1 MVDMHVPLRQ
11 GVLFAVGGALYY
23 LVEVLW
29 RGHSDWTMA
38 VLGGVCFLL
47 IGRINERCEWCVAL
61 LSQMVLASL
70 IVTTAEF
77 CAGMVLNI
85 WLELGIWDYSG
96 MPYNL
101 CGQVCLLYTNLWFLL
116 SLPAIV
122 LDDWLRHWWFGERK
136 PAYKLL

>member
-1 MVDMHVPLRQ
+1 MVDLHVPLRRA
-11 GVLFAVGGALYY
+11 VLFTVGGALYY

-38 VLGGVCFLL
+38 ALGGVCFLL
-47 IGRINERCEWCVAL
+47 IGRINERCEWCMAL

-77 CAGMVLNI
+77 CAGMVLNV
-85 WLELGIWDYSG
+85 WLGLGIWDYSG

-101 CGQVCLLYTNLWFLL
+101 CGQICLLYANLWFLL

-122 LDDWLRHWWFGERK
+122 LDDWLRHWWFGER
-136 PAYKLL
+136 PNN

>member
-1 MVDMHVPLRQ
+1 MVDLHVPLRQ

-61 LSQMVLASL
+61 LSQMVLAAF
-70 IVTTAEF
+70 IVTTGGILRGHGPEHM
-77 CAGMVLNI
+77 AGAGD
-85 WLELGIWDYSG
+85 LGLFRDA
-96 MPYNL
+96 L
-101 CGQVCLLYTNLWFLL
+101 
-116 SLPAIV
+116 
-122 LDDWLRHWWFGERK
+122 
-136 PAYKLL
+136 

>member
-1 MVDMHVPLRQ
+1 MVDLHVPLRQ

-61 LSQMVLASL
+61 LLPDGAGLAHRHNGGIL
-70 IVTTAEF
+70 RGHGPEHM
-77 CAGMVLNI
+77 AGTGD
-85 WLELGIWDYSG
+85 LGLFRDA
-96 MPYNL
+96 L
-101 CGQVCLLYTNLWFLL
+101 
-116 SLPAIV
+116 
-122 LDDWLRHWWFGERK
+122 
-136 PAYKLL
+136 